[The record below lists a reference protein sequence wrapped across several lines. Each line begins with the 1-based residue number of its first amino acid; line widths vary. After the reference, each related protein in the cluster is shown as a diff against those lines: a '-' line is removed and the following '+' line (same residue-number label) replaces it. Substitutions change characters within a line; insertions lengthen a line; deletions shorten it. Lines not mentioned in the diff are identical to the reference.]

1 MNTQGNQVQQQPQA
15 QAPLQA
21 QAQATPQA
29 QAQPQGKV
37 KQNKV
42 PPPAKK
48 RKLLNLVLKDDAA
61 LHSSYMPFIRGG
73 AIFVPTKSLSFRF
86 GDEVV
91 VSMHLQSTNKKLA
104 IPGQVVW
111 IAPAACERGEEGLG
125 IQFAGA
131 TKAKVRLI
139 IETMLGN
146 RANVPPL
153 VRFF

>member
-1 MNTQGNQVQQQPQA
+1 MNTQQNTTPQANRKQHQA
-15 QAPLQA
+15 QAPE
-21 QAQATPQA
+21 
-29 QAQPQGKV
+29 V
-37 KQNKV
+37 
-42 PPPAKK
+42 K

-61 LHSSYMPFIRGG
+61 LHSSYMPFVRNG
-73 AIFVPTKSLSFRF
+73 AIFVPTNSKSFRF

-111 IAPAACERGEEGLG
+111 IAPATCERGEEGLG
-125 IQFAGA
+125 IQFAGT
-131 TKAKVRLI
+131 TKAKVKLI

>member
-1 MNTQGNQVQQQPQA
+1 MNTQQNQAQQQVPAPAPSPGVQA
-15 QAPLQA
+15 QQTA
-21 QAQATPQA
+21 QAQ
-29 QAQPQGKV
+29 GRL

-48 RKLLNLVLKDDAA
+48 RKLLNLILKDDAA

-73 AIFVPTKSLSFRF
+73 AIFVPTKSSSFRF
-86 GDEVV
+86 GDEVII
-91 VSMHLQSTNKKLA
+91 SMHLQSTNKKLA

-111 IAPAACERGEEGLG
+111 IAPAFCERGEEGLG
-125 IQFAGA
+125 IQFAGT
-131 TKAKVRLI
+131 TKAKVKLI

-153 VRFF
+153 VRFY

>member
-1 MNTQGNQVQQQPQA
+1 MNTQENLVLQQQPV
-15 QAPLQA
+15 
-21 QAQATPQA
+21 PQHNQVV
-29 QAQPQGKV
+29 QAQPRP
-37 KQNKV
+37 KQNQV

-48 RKLLNLVLKDDAA
+48 RKLLNLILKDDAA
-61 LHSSYMPFIRGG
+61 LHSSYMPFVRGG
-73 AIFVPTKSLSFRF
+73 AIFVPTNSKSFRF

-111 IAPAACERGEEGLG
+111 IAPASCERGEEGLG
-125 IQFAGA
+125 IQFAGT

-153 VRFF
+153 VRFY